1 MSSESEKASEAVYS
15 SSSSPPIEPRFIGK
29 HFRLNTATLGIETV
43 GSHTEAVRVPAGD
56 VIVALS
62 GPRSDDARMI
72 SVRWNNKTLVMF
84 VEDIEARGLEV
95 DGSPS
100 AGAV

>member
-1 MSSESEKASEAVYS
+1 
-15 SSSSPPIEPRFIGK
+15 
-29 HFRLNTATLGIETV
+29 
-43 GSHTEAVRVPAGD
+43 
-56 VIVALS
+56 
-62 GPRSDDARMI
+62 MI